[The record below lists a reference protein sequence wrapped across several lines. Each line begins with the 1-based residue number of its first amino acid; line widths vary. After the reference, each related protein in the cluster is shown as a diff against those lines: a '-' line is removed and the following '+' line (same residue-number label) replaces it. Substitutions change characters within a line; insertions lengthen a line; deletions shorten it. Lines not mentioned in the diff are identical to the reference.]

1 MARKLAVMPI
11 WQFEMRREDA
21 IELGRMADAAGVH
34 SIWVPEGWGRDA
46 FTLLVSLAEKTRQ
59 IRLATG
65 IVNVY
70 SRTPGA
76 LAQQFATLDEWSDGR
91 AIIGLGASS
100 ANVIEQFHGVPF
112 QPALA
117 RIRETVAI
125 LRTLL
130 RGDRLVHKGKWFDM
144 DRGFTL
150 RMKPVR
156 PEIPIFLATLNPKSV
171 QMTAEIADGWIPAMI
186 PNSKLKTEISA
197 FREAALAAGRDP
209 SAIQVKAGSV
219 TVSEAPDA
227 RDRSRPIVAYYIAR
241 MGTFYYRQLARF
253 GYEAEAAHVKK
264 TFDEQGAAAAAAAI
278 PRPLLDDLGFAGSAE
293 ACRDK
298 LLELE
303 EAGADV
309 LSISVDAREPKAFA
323 RAVETLLR

>member
-1 MARKLAVMPI
+1 LARKLAVMPI
-11 WQFEMRREDA
+11 WQFEMEREDA
-21 IELGRMADAAGVH
+21 IALGRMADDAGVH

-46 FTLLVSLAEKTRQ
+46 FSLLVSLAEKTQRIQ
-59 IRLATG
+59 LATG

-76 LAQQFATLDEWSDGR
+76 LAQQFATLDEWSGGR

-100 ANVIEQFHGVPF
+100 ANVIEQFHGIRF

-130 RGDRLVHKGKWFDM
+130 RGERLVHKGTWFEM

-156 PEIPIFLATLNPKSV
+156 SEIPIYLATLSPKSV
-171 QMTAEIADGWIPAMI
+171 RMTAEIADGWIPAMI
-186 PNSKLKTEISA
+186 PNSRLKAEIAA
-197 FREAALAAGRDP
+197 FRETALAAGRDP
-209 SAIQVKAGSV
+209 SAISVKAGSV
-219 TVSEAPDA
+219 TVSDEPDA
-227 RDRSRPIVAYYIAR
+227 RERGRPFVAYYIAR
-241 MGTFYYRQLARF
+241 MGSFYYRQLVRF
-253 GYEAEAAHVKK
+253 GYEAEAALVKRA
-264 TFDEQGAAAAAAAI
+264 FDEHGAAAAAAAI
-278 PRPLLDDLGFAGSAE
+278 PRPLLDDLGCAGPAE

-298 LLELE
+298 LAELE
-303 EAGADV
+303 EAGVDV
-309 LSISVDAREPKAFA
+309 LPITVEARDPKGFA
-323 RAVETLLR
+323 RTVETLLR